1 MCGIAGIIYK
11 NRSHAVER
19 ERLDAMTDI
28 LAHRGPDGRGT
39 KILGNIGLGHRR
51 LAIID
56 VDAGH
61 QPMEYADGTLTIT
74 YNGEIYNY
82 VELRSEL
89 LQKGY
94 RFRTHTDTEVL
105 LALYECYG
113 EQMFAHLN
121 GMFAFAIHDIRR
133 DRVLLSRDRFG
144 EKPLYYYEDKEKIL
158 FASEIKSILTYPGI
172 PREVN
177 RQALHE
183 YLTFQYC
190 LSNRTLFKG
199 IYKMLP
205 SHYAVISGGGDI
217 QCLSEYWHLGFEEDY
232 SRNEEYYVDELR
244 FLIEDAVKIR
254 LRSDV
259 PVGAYVSGGID
270 SSVVATIGSK
280 LVGRG
285 LPSFTGY
292 FAEGPE
298 YSELGYAEAVVR
310 QNQSPHFTVCPTAED
325 FAASME
331 KISWYMDEPA
341 AGPGAFPQ
349 YMVSKLASEHV
360 KVVLGGQGGDEMFG
374 GYARYLIVYLE
385 EAIRGSIFGTQ
396 DSKKHIVTLD
406 RVLPNLSML
415 QQYVPMLKQ
424 FWSRGLFD
432 PVEERYFKL
441 VSRNLN
447 LSSYYTPEFLEDRN
461 ESEIFESFKQ
471 QFNYILTKVSSG
483 GSSLF
488 NRMTAYD
495 LQMFIQSL
503 LHVEDRMSM
512 ACSIESRLPLLDH
525 RLAELMFRMPPLY
538 KFRNGKPKAVLLQ
551 AVKNLLPEQIL
562 SRQNKMG
569 FPTPVNEW
577 AQGSLRYYFSDCLVG
592 DKAHT
597 RGIYCVKSLDR
608 ILASNGPFGRELWGV
623 FSLEKW
629 LDQNKISVSLI

>member
-39 KILGNIGLGHRR
+39 KIWRNIGLGHRR

-61 QPMEYADGTLTIT
+61 QPMEYADETLAIT

-94 RFRTHTDTEVL
+94 RFRTRTDTEVL

-121 GMFAFAIHDIRR
+121 GMFAFAIHDTRR

-144 EKPLYYYEDKEKIL
+144 EKPLYYYEDKEKFL

-190 LSNRTLFKG
+190 QAGRTLFKG
-199 IYKMLP
+199 IHKILP
-205 SHYAVISGGGDI
+205 AHYAIISGGGDI

-270 SSVVATIGSK
+270 SGVVATLGSK
-280 LVGRG
+280 FIGHG

-292 FAEGPE
+292 FSEGPE
-298 YSELGYAEAVVR
+298 YNELRYAEAIVR
-310 QNQSPHFTVCPTAED
+310 QNQSQHFTVCPTAED
-325 FAASME
+325 FSSAMK
-331 KISWYMDEPA
+331 KISWHMDEPA
-341 AGPGAFPQ
+341 AGPGVFPQ

-385 EAIRGSIFGTQ
+385 EAIKGSIFGTQ

-406 RVLPNLSML
+406 KVLPNLSML

-441 VSRNLN
+441 VSRTPN
-447 LSSYYTPEFLEDRN
+447 LSSYYTREFLQDRN
-461 ESEIFESFKQ
+461 EFEIFESFKQ
-471 QFNYILTKVSSG
+471 QFNHITTKASSG
-483 GSSLF
+483 ESSLF
-488 NRMTAYD
+488 NRMTSYD

-538 KFRNGKPKAVLLQ
+538 KFRNGKPKAVLLE
-551 AVKNLLPEQIL
+551 AVKNLLPTEVL
-562 SRQNKMG
+562 NRRDKMG
-569 FPTPVNEW
+569 FPVPFNEW
-577 AQGSLRYYFSDCLVG
+577 GKKSLAPYLHELLLGQSSIR
-592 DKAHT
+592 
-597 RGIYCVKSLDR
+597 RGIYMRDGLGQLLSKDE
-608 ILASNGPFGRELWGV
+608 PFSRELWGIL
-623 FSLEKW
+623 SLELW
-629 LDQNKISVSLI
+629 FQQTPPV

>member
-11 NRSHAVER
+11 NRAHSVEP

-39 KILGNIGLGHRR
+39 KIWRNIGLGHRR

-56 VDAGH
+56 ADAGH
-61 QPMEYADGTLTIT
+61 QPMEYANGTLAIT

-113 EQMFAHLN
+113 EKMFAHLN
-121 GMFAFAIHDIRR
+121 GMFAFAIHDIQR
-133 DRVLLSRDRFG
+133 DRVLLGRDRFG
-144 EKPLYYYEDKEKIL
+144 EKPLYFYEDKEKIL
-158 FASEIKSILTYPGI
+158 FASEIKSILTYPRI
-172 PREVN
+172 PQEVS
-177 RQALHE
+177 RKALHE

-190 LSNRTLFKG
+190 LGDRTLFKG
-199 IYKMLP
+199 IHKILP
-205 SHYAVISGGGDI
+205 SHYALISGAGDI
-217 QCLSEYWHLGFEEDY
+217 QRLTEYWHLGFEEDY

-244 FLIEDAVKIR
+244 FLVEDAVKIR

-270 SSVVATIGSK
+270 SGVVATLGSK
-280 LVGRG
+280 LSGYG

-292 FAEGPE
+292 FSEGPD
-298 YSELGYAEAVVR
+298 YSELRYAEAIVR
-310 QNQSPHFTVCPTAED
+310 QNQSKHFTVCPTAEN
-325 FAASME
+325 FPSAMK
-331 KISWYMDEPA
+331 KISWHMDEPA
-341 AGPGAFPQ
+341 AGPGVFPQ

-374 GYARYLIVYLE
+374 GYARYLIIYLE
-385 EAIRGSIFGTQ
+385 EAIKGSIFGTQ

-406 RVLPNLSML
+406 KVLPNLSML

-432 PVEERYFKL
+432 PVEKRYFKL
-441 VSRNLN
+441 VSRNPN
-447 LSSYYTPEFLEDRN
+447 LSSYYTREFLKDRN
-461 ESEIFESFKQ
+461 EAEIFESFKQ

-488 NRMTAYD
+488 NRMTSYD

-525 RLAELMFRMPPLY
+525 RLAELLFRMPPLY
-538 KFRNGKPKAVLLQ
+538 KFRDGKCKAILLASMKNILPKCIIER
-551 AVKNLLPEQIL
+551 KD
-562 SRQNKMG
+562 KMG
-569 FPTPVNEW
+569 FPVPFDEW
-577 AQGSLRYYFSDCLVG
+577 RKKSLAPYLRESLLSLTCE
-592 DKAHT
+592 K
-597 RGIYCVKSLDR
+597 RGIYLK
-608 ILASNGPFGRELWGV
+608 NGVEQLLSKDELFGRELWGIL
-623 FSLEKW
+623 SLELW
-629 LDQNKISVSLI
+629 FQQTLPV